1 MLFEERGE
9 YARAVEAYR
18 RAIDSKH
25 SEWAPKAAFDL
36 LTISKPS
43 HSGMI
48 GDERKMQEA
57 KMAEHGLE
65 EKPMPTIWRVPDQ
78 LWEKIEPILTEHDPP
93 KSTGRPRIDQREALD
108 RASSSE

>member
-1 MLFEERGE
+1 MVSSIVSSRSREKVLGGLRIGRIFFTEIGGNLG
-9 YARAVEAYR
+9 
-18 RAIDSKH
+18 
-25 SEWAPKAAFDL
+25 L

>member
-1 MLFEERGE
+1 M
-9 YARAVEAYR
+9 
-18 RAIDSKH
+18 S
-25 SEWAPKAAFDL
+25 L